1 MNCPKCPGEMITQTY
16 GKKILIKQC
25 DTCGGL
31 FCKPEV
37 LLEMKREWMSD
48 IVLDTGDPRLGSRL
62 NELGDIQ
69 CPECAV
75 PMEKTFDAQ
84 QKHIW
89 FESCTQCEG
98 MYFDA
103 GEFSDLKYDT
113 FLDRIRDYITGARP
127 DA

>member
-1 MNCPKCPGEMITQTY
+1 MQCPKCPGAMSTRTY
-16 GKKILIKQC
+16 GKKMLIQQC
-25 DTCGGL
+25 ERCGGM

-75 PMEKTFDAQ
+75 PMDKTFDAQ

-89 FESCTQCEG
+89 FESCSQCEG

-103 GEFSDLKYDT
+103 GEFADLKYDT
-113 FLDRIRDYITGARP
+113 FIDRIRDYLKGARP
-127 DA
+127 D